1 MTSAPKPAAPAPSG
15 GLFDDEDEDDDMF
28 DSVTKKDNSA
38 EKKGNLCILIYF
50 IFIMKAIT
58 T

>member
-1 MTSAPKPAAPAPSG
+1 MTSASKPAAPALSG
-15 GLFDDEDEDDDMF
+15 GLFDGEDEEDDMF
-28 DSVTKKDNSA
+28 DSVAKKDNSA
-38 EKKGNLCILIYF
+38 EKKGNMCILIYF